1 VRLAISQLP
10 REARF
15 SSIAYSDSNRRDR
28 FYAGGMRVVYGWYAG
43 GMRLLCWSYAGGMRV
58 VCGWYAPAM
67 RLLCVYYASTMRL
80 SCYASTMRLLCACY
94 AGGMRLLCVRYASA
108 MRLLCG
114 CYAGVCPAGVCL
126 VVGPLWPSRTVSGR
140 TVALNPPSDQ
150 AIARM
155 AWLSGANSS
164 IASVRISRAYVGSYF
179 GFYRLK
185 QGTACLRFILMA
197 SRY

>member
-1 VRLAISQLP
+1 VRTRPDADAGLP
-10 REARF
+10 EAF
-15 SSIAYSDSNRRDR
+15 PDR
-28 FYAGGMRVVYGWYAG
+28 PPDAK
-43 GMRLLCWSYAGGMRV
+43 
-58 VCGWYAPAM
+58 
-67 RLLCVYYASTMRL
+67 
-80 SCYASTMRLLCACY
+80 
-94 AGGMRLLCVRYASA
+94 
-108 MRLLCG
+108 
-114 CYAGVCPAGVCL
+114 
-126 VVGPLWPSRTVSGR
+126 
-140 TVALNPPSDQ
+140 VALNPPSGQ